1 MDNWGIVAIFAIL
14 VPLIVESRVQ
24 IAYIKGKLEVLER
37 KIENGFKRRDCDATE
52 TK

>member
-37 KIENGFKRRDCDATE
+37 KIENGFKRRDCDAAE